1 MGEYELLM
9 RRARRFYETALM
21 QLERGFN
28 GLSRIQLGGVV
39 AVVSQS

>member
-1 MGEYELLM
+1 M

-28 GLSRIQLGGVV
+28 GLSRIQLGESLLLFLK
-39 AVVSQS
+39 AKNC